1 MWREAGQQTSVCR
14 GMRRRGRAQAGEK
27 GCGVSEKIRACV
39 NNHTFSVHCV
49 WVRGGGGIDGK
60 TGEPGDS
67 TDGTRVQSC
76 SVVTSHGEILVPS
89 VLSQSIDL

>member
-1 MWREAGQQTSVCR
+1 MWRETGQQTSVCR

-49 WVRGGGGIDGK
+49 WVREVVGS
-60 TGEPGDS
+60 TGRLVS
-67 TDGTRVQSC
+67 Q
-76 SVVTSHGEILVPS
+76 VTVRTAHVSRAAV
-89 VLSQSIDL
+89 